1 MDRYLKNKKIKRSK
15 TEIEFHQVFLDK
27 LTKTSAQKIESPFLG
42 KVFNKFLFFI
52 FFLFFI
58 LFCQTFYFQII
69 EGGRLST
76 LAKNNAFII
85 HQIQAHRGVIYDQF
99 FNQLVFNQPSFNLI
113 LSIRDLPQGQDEKI
127 KLLNEVSQIIN
138 VEVKTIKEKID
149 QAELNQVL
157 ILENLSHQTLIILEA
172 RMNDLPGFEIQ
183 KNMIRFYQDGEIFSH
198 LIGYTGKITPQEL
211 RERPGQT
218 IFDWVGREGIER
230 YYENILRKNPGK
242 RQIERDVFGNIISEE
257 IISLPEPGK
266 SLVLWLDSDLQ
277 RKIFQELQ
285 SSIKRVNAQAGVAI
299 ALDPRS
305 GGILSLVSYP
315 SFDNNIF
322 QQSNSEEINKLL
334 NNQLRPLFNRAVSG
348 QYAPGSTIKP
358 FIAAAALEE
367 NLITA
372 ETKIFSDGKIEIPHQ
387 YNPNIIFTFRDFRRH
402 GHGWTDVKKAIAD
415 SVNTFFYAIGGG
427 YKEQRGLG
435 PDLMKKYL
443 ELFGWGK
450 ETGINLPGE
459 NRGLLPSPSWKQER
473 MNMNWRLGDSYL
485 FSIGQ
490 GNVLATPLQL
500 AVATAAIAN
509 RGKLLEPQIVKEI
522 IDSPNEI
529 TKKIIRED
537 FISPETLEIV
547 RQGMRQTVLSGTG
560 VMLNQLPVK
569 AAAKTGMAETP
580 KEGYYHRWL
589 TAFAPYENPEIVLVI
604 IIESVRGDLA
614 IALPPT
620 KEILNWYFTRER

>member
-113 LSIRDLPQGQDEKI
+113 LSIRDLPQGQDQKI

-183 KNMIRFYQDGEIFSH
+183 KNMIRFYQNGEIFSH

-277 RKIFQELQ
+277 RKVFQELQ

>member
-27 LTKTSAQKIESPFLG
+27 LTKISTQKIESPFLG

-113 LSIRDLPQGQDEKI
+113 LSIRDLPQGQDQKI

-172 RMNDLPGFEIQ
+172 RMNNLPGFEIQ

-522 IDSPNEI
+522 INSPNEI